1 MDLNKFED
9 EMKAL
14 AVCVKCLDES
24 KPRKSLL
31 WCSSC
36 RMVLYCSAA
45 HQKEHWRDHKAFC
58 RARKKAAAAS
68 APAPQKS
75 DGWVPPLPSP
85 RGPSRKDECETYISI
100 CDATGVFSILGM
112 FWRSGKASR
121 LCNLMVKLGKGPTS
135 CFHTKLLDWEPRTRL
150 AALKTLTVQGS
161 ADYVRVTTGMAA
173 CLTQRALDEWQAI
186 DLASGGKGSLP
197 GAYKAA
203 AANFLF
209 EVFEV
214 PGGGGGGVDNCGL
227 GEYLASEA
235 HASFKK
241 SLVECCDDGDSL
253 DVFFFGL
260 LNERRE
266 FRDCYSFL
274 EGLAKCGGA
283 ESYEKALHKL
293 AEQGDGDIPRVTAAL
308 CDHACLCFHLAGL
321 PGTASSMHIAKE
333 GCEQNFEES
342 PFAKAMLYRT
352 AFENTA
358 GETVPHPRPELSE
371 QYKELVWTS
380 LQKAQE
386 ATGQSLVELTPVS
399 VEIKTLLEQEI
410 LL

>member
-1 MDLNKFED
+1 M
-9 EMKAL
+9 
-14 AVCVKCLDES
+14 
-24 KPRKSLL
+24 
-31 WCSSC
+31 
-36 RMVLYCSAA
+36 
-45 HQKEHWRDHKAFC
+45 
-58 RARKKAAAAS
+58 AAAT
-68 APAPQKS
+68 PAPENS
-75 DGWVPPLPSP
+75 EGWVPPLPSLQ
-85 RGPSRKDECETYISI
+85 GASRKDECEVYVSI

-121 LCNLMVKLGKGPTS
+121 LCNLMVKLGKGPVS
-135 CFHTKLLDWEPRTRL
+135 CLQTKLPDWEPRTRL

-173 CLTQRALDEWQAI
+173 SLTQRALDEWQATNEVT
-186 DLASGGKGSLP
+186 GFVP
-197 GAYKAA
+197 GQYKAG

-235 HASFKK
+235 HASFKET
-241 SLVECCDDGDSL
+241 LLECCDGGDTL

-283 ESYEKALHKL
+283 ESYEEALRKL
-293 AEQGDGDIPRVTAAL
+293 NEQREGDVRRTTIAL

-321 PGTASSMHIAKE
+321 SGVASAMHIAKE
-333 GCEQNFEES
+333 SCEQDFESS

-352 AFENTA
+352 AFDNEA
-358 GETVPHPRPELSE
+358 GDTVPHPKPELSE
-371 QYKELVWTS
+371 QYKEVVWTS
-380 LQKAQE
+380 LQKAQASKHEE
-386 ATGQSLVELTPVS
+386 ATKQSLVELTPIS